1 MLSYFVGERCV
12 VPHNVYLELR
22 DAMINIVD
30 LPMYSYEA
38 KEMVV
43 PFKCIFKI
51 CEKRKLNIY
60 VIAK

>member
-1 MLSYFVGERCV
+1 MLIYFVGESCV

-38 KEMVV
+38 KEMIV
-43 PFKCIFKI
+43 PLPCILK
-51 CEKRKLNIY
+51 Y
-60 VIAK
+60 VI

>member
-1 MLSYFVGERCV
+1 MLIYFVGERCV

-38 KEMVV
+38 KEMIV
-43 PFKCIFKI
+43 PLQCILK
-51 CEKRKLNIY
+51 Y
-60 VIAK
+60 VI